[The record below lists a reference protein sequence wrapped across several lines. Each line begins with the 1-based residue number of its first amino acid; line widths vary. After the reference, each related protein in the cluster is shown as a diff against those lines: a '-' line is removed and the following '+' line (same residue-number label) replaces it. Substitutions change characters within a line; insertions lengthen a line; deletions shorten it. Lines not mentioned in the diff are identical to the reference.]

1 MKRTYIRPHLT
12 VMNTETELPI
22 AASLLKGDSDKTI
35 DDRAFLSNERE
46 DWEVDIWDNPGIG
59 R

>member
-22 AASLLKGDSDKTI
+22 ATSLPKGNNDKTI
-35 DDRAFLSNERE
+35 EEFLSNERE